1 MAAVNKN
8 LSVHYTLTG
17 AQEDRVKLTGAS
29 SVVEIINRDA
39 TAANVIYVRVGSV
52 AQPPVAATVAGDD
65 TTVIPAVA
73 GSRRFKVP
81 DASGALVSIIAAN
94 ASPVSLQAVDNASL

>member
-17 AQEDRVKLTGAS
+17 AQEDKVKLTGAARC
-29 SVVEIINRDA
+29 VEVINRDA

-52 AQPPVAATVAGDD
+52 LYPPTAAAVAGDD
-65 TTVIPAVA
+65 SIVIPAA
-73 GSRRFKVP
+73 TGSRRFLVP
-81 DASGALVSIIAAN
+81 DSSGAVVSVIAAN
-94 ASPVSLQAVDNASL
+94 ASPISVQAVDVPSL